1 MASLKE
7 IVGREGRV
15 FERETLAC
23 VGQLPNA
30 TVSSK
35 SPFLLLPEIV
45 TIPIEPY
52 FGPGKYH
59 RYRIDDFPSRAAHS
73 YSSVRNKHTEF
84 KGFLSGNHAFRDS
97 NVSIDCDQGLGDMSN
112 NELVSRGVQ
121 KVDIIIRAA
130 QGTPVVLIEVE
141 SSSNVESTV
150 AKLSIGLMSQLL
162 YLRRRGMFID
172 KVKGFFM
179 PVNEGYAEEVTGTFV
194 DEDIQFVF
202 TRIALKRDEVEDS
215 IVQAW
220 RNQKNLVPLLSN
232 SFLSLPINPQ
242 SIQRCFGKNAVQ
254 VRSGLSIVIHD
265 SEKKLYFKYSLES
278 NSQELSLV
286 VQGNNGNRPALSV
299 YPVGLFL
306 AFNQT
311 FFQIPEMLPPIKKHD
326 ITSSAILIELVNG
339 TIQALQELHELGK
352 AHNDVRLENI
362 CFRPTD
368 HTPVLIDFGRS
379 CDVSKS
385 LTTGRFG
392 QSTMYKFHEL
402 SWNAGKLDFRQVSIM
417 ITYIQSTNASIDYH
431 QIKVNDQAHQFL
443 QQMFSQGMLNV

>member
-15 FERETLAC
+15 FERETLAS
-23 VGQLPNA
+23 VRQLPNA

-35 SPFLLLPEIV
+35 SPYLPLPGIV
-45 TIPIEPY
+45 TIRTVPY
-52 FGPGKYH
+52 FGPGRYR

-130 QGTPVVLIEVE
+130 QETPVVLIEVE

-172 KVKGFFM
+172 EVKGFFM

-194 DEDIQFVF
+194 DENIRFVF
-202 TRIALKRDEVEDS
+202 DRKALKRDEVEDS

-232 SFLSLPINPQ
+232 SFLCLPINPQ
-242 SIQRCFGKNAVQ
+242 SIQRYFGENAVQ

-278 NSQELSLV
+278 NDQEMLLMFKR
-286 VQGNNGNRPALSV
+286 NRPALSV
-299 YPVGLFL
+299 YPVDIFDAFKTFL
-306 AFNQT
+306 SISRN
-311 FFQIPEMLPPIKKHD
+311 
-326 ITSSAILIELVNG
+326 V
-339 TIQALQELHELGK
+339 
-352 AHNDVRLENI
+352 
-362 CFRPTD
+362 
-368 HTPVLIDFGRS
+368 
-379 CDVSKS
+379 
-385 LTTGRFG
+385 TTYQKTRYYF
-392 QSTMYKFHEL
+392 
-402 SWNAGKLDFRQVSIM
+402 
-417 ITYIQSTNASIDYH
+417 
-431 QIKVNDQAHQFL
+431 
-443 QQMFSQGMLNV
+443 

>member
-1 MASLKE
+1 MASLTE

-15 FERETLAC
+15 FERETLAS
-23 VGQLPNA
+23 VLQLPNA

-35 SPFLLLPEIV
+35 SPYLLLPEIV
-45 TIPIEPY
+45 IIPTSPY
-52 FGPGKYH
+52 FGPGRYH

-73 YSSVRNKHTEF
+73 SSVRNKHTEF

-121 KVDIIIRAA
+121 KVDIIIRAT
-130 QGTPVVLIEVE
+130 QETPVVLIEVE

-194 DEDIQFVF
+194 DEDIQFEF
-202 TRIALKRDEVEDS
+202 KRKALKRDEVED

-232 SFLSLPINPQ
+232 SFLCFPINLQ
-242 SIQRCFGKNAVQ
+242 SIQRCFGENAVQ

-278 NSQELSLV
+278 
-286 VQGNNGNRPALSV
+286 
-299 YPVGLFL
+299 
-306 AFNQT
+306 QT
-311 FFQIPEMLPPIKKHD
+311 VKKC
-326 ITSSAILIELVNG
+326 
-339 TIQALQELHELGK
+339 
-352 AHNDVRLENI
+352 R
-362 CFRPTD
+362 
-368 HTPVLIDFGRS
+368 
-379 CDVSKS
+379 
-385 LTTGRFG
+385 
-392 QSTMYKFHEL
+392 
-402 SWNAGKLDFRQVSIM
+402 
-417 ITYIQSTNASIDYH
+417 
-431 QIKVNDQAHQFL
+431 
-443 QQMFSQGMLNV
+443 

>member
-15 FERETLAC
+15 FERETLAS
-23 VGQLPNA
+23 VRQLPNA
-30 TVSSK
+30 TVSIK
-35 SPFLLLPEIV
+35 SSYLLLPGIV
-45 TIPIEPY
+45 TIPTVPY
-52 FGPGKYH
+52 FGPGRYR
-59 RYRIDDFPSRAAHS
+59 RYRIDDFSSRAAHS

-97 NVSIDCDQGLGDMSN
+97 NVSIDYDQGLGDMSN

-141 SSSNVESTV
+141 
-150 AKLSIGLMSQLL
+150 SIGLMSQLL

-202 TRIALKRDEVEDS
+202 TRIALKHDEVEDS

-232 SFLSLPINPQ
+232 SFLCLPINPQ

-254 VRSGLSIVIHD
+254 VRSGS
-265 SEKKLYFKYSLES
+265 
-278 NSQELSLV
+278 
-286 VQGNNGNRPALSV
+286 
-299 YPVGLFL
+299 
-306 AFNQT
+306 
-311 FFQIPEMLPPIKKHD
+311 
-326 ITSSAILIELVNG
+326 TSS
-339 TIQALQELHELGK
+339 T
-352 AHNDVRLENI
+352 
-362 CFRPTD
+362 
-368 HTPVLIDFGRS
+368 
-379 CDVSKS
+379 
-385 LTTGRFG
+385 
-392 QSTMYKFHEL
+392 
-402 SWNAGKLDFRQVSIM
+402 
-417 ITYIQSTNASIDYH
+417 
-431 QIKVNDQAHQFL
+431 
-443 QQMFSQGMLNV
+443 